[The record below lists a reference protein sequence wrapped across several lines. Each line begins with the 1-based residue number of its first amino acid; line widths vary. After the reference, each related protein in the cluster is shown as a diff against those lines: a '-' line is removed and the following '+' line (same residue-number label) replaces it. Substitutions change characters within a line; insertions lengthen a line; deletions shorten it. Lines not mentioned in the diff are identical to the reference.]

1 MITFNYD
8 KLKNKIK
15 KAKAIDSMVMPK
27 AYNFFKEITPIKNG
41 NARRNTRLDNQ
52 NTIKTNYKYAGVLDS
67 GSSKQAPQGMS
78 QPTTKKIK
86 ELVKNY
92 IKTLGA

>member
-15 KAKAIDSMVMPK
+15 KAKAIDDVVMPK
-27 AYNFFKEITPIKNG
+27 AYDYFKGVTPIKNG

-52 NTIKTNYKYAGVLDS
+52 NTIRTNYKYAGVLDS
-67 GSSKQAPQGMS
+67 GRSKQAPQGMS
-78 QPTTKKIK
+78 EPTKKK
-86 ELVKNY
+86 LKDLVKNY